1 MKNRYLYFAMLL
13 SFIGQA
19 QIYSGTTSLGSSITL
34 DITMNTTTDSL
45 EMEFSGPSSGYFSVG
60 FGSTGMNGTYI
71 LLVNSNGTMAERKLG
86 QYNGG
91 SVLTSSI
98 AYSAVTAATSR
109 TAYIERSRSGASTN
123 HYTFPVSG

>member
-45 EMEFSGPSSGYFSVG
+45 EM
-60 FGSTGMNGTYI
+60 
-71 LLVNSNGTMAERKLG
+71 
-86 QYNGG
+86 
-91 SVLTSSI
+91 
-98 AYSAVTAATSR
+98 
-109 TAYIERSRSGASTN
+109 
-123 HYTFPVSG
+123 